1 MPSLSRSSHSKRAV
15 QQLVDDART
24 ALTPKDAPIKT
35 RDRIGQ
41 LQLDIMYELAL
52 TELLTARE
60 IAKNLARTDES
71 PVYTALK
78 TLTRDGR
85 LAPFVDSER
94 SLAGSTVM
102 VYALTV
108 LGDFELEQHLI
119 DTEDIQRLKI
129 VSARRVLARKT

>member
-1 MPSLSRSSHSKRAV
+1 MAPQFKSHSKRAV
-15 QQLVDDART
+15 QQLVDEART
-24 ALTPKDAPIKT
+24 ALTPKDAPVKA

-52 TELLTARE
+52 TPLLTARE
-60 IAKNLARTDES
+60 IAKNLDRSDES

-85 LAPFVDSER
+85 LASYEDDER

-102 VYALTV
+102 VYVLTS

-119 DTEDIQRLKI
+119 NTEDIPRLRI
-129 VSARRVLARKT
+129 VSARRVLTRKT

>member
-1 MPSLSRSSHSKRAV
+1 MAPQFKAHSKRAV
-15 QQLVDDART
+15 QQLVNEART
-24 ALTPKDAPIKT
+24 ALTPKDAPVKA

-52 TELLTARE
+52 TPLLTARE
-60 IAKNLARTDES
+60 IAKILDRSDES

-78 TLTRDGR
+78 TLTRDRR
-85 LAPFVDSER
+85 LASCEDDER

-102 VYALTV
+102 VYVLTS

-119 DTEDIQRLKI
+119 NTEDIPRLRI
-129 VSARRVLARKT
+129 VSARRVLTRKT